1 MTERTRRF
9 QHHGVEG
16 AVLRAAEDGS
26 LSLNSLLAE
35 GYRRP
40 VDVQL
45 QYPYTACYV
54 LHGARHVLI
63 DAGIDAAQTAE
74 NLGALRVRLE
84 DVAWVLITHADWD
97 HVLGLLHSDDRLAY
111 PNARHVLGREAWR
124 SLERPEDPTRLTA
137 ERRAF
142 CATLVD
148 RLRTRVIL
156 CEGETEVAPGIT
168 FVPAPGHRA
177 GNAAYELASRATPLL
192 HLGDSLFQPFQVEE
206 PDVRLEG
213 NADEDAAIETRRR
226 LVQRALEKEALV
238 LASHFPWPGI
248 GEIRQRGGRPV
259 WRPLPTSDACAAG
272 TALSPLDGPASLN
285 HRAPH
290 RR

>member
-1 MTERTRRF
+1 MTAERTRRF

-40 VDVQL
+40 VDL
-45 QYPYTACYV
+45 TLRYPYTACYV

-63 DAGIDAAQTAE
+63 DAGIDAAQTGE
-74 NLGALRVRLE
+74 DLGSLRVRPE

-97 HVLGLLHSDDRLAY
+97 HVLGLLHPDGRLAY
-111 PNARHVLGREAWR
+111 PHARHVVGREAWR

-137 ERRAF
+137 DRHAF
-142 CATLVD
+142 CETLVD
-148 RLRTRVIL
+148 RLRDRVVL

-177 GNAAYELASRATPLL
+177 GNAAYKLASHATPLL
-192 HLGDSLFQPFQVEE
+192 HLGDALFQPFQVEE

-213 NADEDAAIETRRR
+213 NADEDATIETRRR

-248 GEIRQRGGRPV
+248 GEIRLRGGRPV
-259 WRPLPTSDACAAG
+259 WVPVSTSDAG
-272 TALSPLDGPASLN
+272 TAGAGLPS
-285 HRAPH
+285 
-290 RR
+290 